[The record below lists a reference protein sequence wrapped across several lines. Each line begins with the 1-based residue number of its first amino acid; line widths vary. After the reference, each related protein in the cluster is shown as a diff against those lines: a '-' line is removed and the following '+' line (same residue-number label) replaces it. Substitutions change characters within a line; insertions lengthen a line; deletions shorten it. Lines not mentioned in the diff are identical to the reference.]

1 MKVECSQL
9 SEQIEWKM
17 SYLLHMHNG
26 DTAGR
31 MVVLKIGEVEAAV
44 PSALATVSC
53 FELLERVIDEFDP
66 GSCILGR
73 LF

>member
-1 MKVECSQL
+1 
-9 SEQIEWKM
+9 
-17 SYLLHMHNG
+17 MHNG

-44 PSALATVSC
+44 PSALATLSC